1 MQLVES
7 DWVRRGDFVGVI
19 ITRTYT
25 GDFRKTYDF
34 LKSIKEKRIYDILDQ
49 YGQKGVDLLADET
62 PKRTGK
68 TAASWTYKKEVS
80 EQRIVLEWRNSN
92 MADDGKTPVV
102 ILIIKGHGTG
112 TGGYVPPNDFVSP
125 VMESLFKEAAD
136 AVWKVVTSL

>member
-1 MQLVES
+1 M
-7 DWVRRGDFVGVI
+7 GTI

-34 LKSIKEKRIYDILDQ
+34 LKRIKEERIYDVLDQ
-49 YGQKGVDLLADET
+49 YGQKGVELLSEAT
-62 PKRTGK
+62 PKRTGQ

-80 EQRIVLEWRNSN
+80 GERILLEWRNTN
-92 MADDGKTPVV
+92 MADDGKTPIV

-112 TGGYVPPNDFVSP
+112 TGGYISPNDFVSP
-125 VMESLFKEAAD
+125 VIEPLFKEAAD

>member
-1 MQLVES
+1 MGL
-7 DWVRRGDFVGVI
+7 I

-25 GDFRKTYDF
+25 GDFKKTYSF
-34 LKSIKEKRIYDILDQ
+34 LKSIKEKRIYAVLDE
-49 YGQKGVDLLADET
+49 YGQKGVDILSKET
-62 PKRTGK
+62 PKRTGV
-68 TAASWTYKKEVS
+68 TASSWVYKKEVS
-80 EQRIVLEWRNSN
+80 DERISLEWRNTN

-125 VMESLFKEAAD
+125 VMEPLFKEAAD